1 MCTCNQCSHICTS
14 PPRARR
20 VHSVTHYVVVEI
32 VTPARGGTAGR
43 REMNDRLTDTRPQS
57 CPVSGQSSDMVERVP
72 ECWESPRFRLPS
84 GSLRSNSLGLSSWVA
99 PVCSA
104 ITCGQVD
111 RGADEWIIFAA
122 LDHESHTTSQH
133 HRAHTVCTADA
144 RGSRFKM
151 INGSIT

>member
-32 VTPARGGTAGR
+32 VTPARGGTGR
-43 REMNDRLTDTRPQS
+43 REINDRLTDTRPQS

-84 GSLRSNSLGLSSWVA
+84 GSLRSGRIRWVSHPGWLQCAVPLRVDKLIVVQTNGLFLLLW
-99 PVCSA
+99 
-104 ITCGQVD
+104 TM
-111 RGADEWIIFAA
+111 
-122 LDHESHTTSQH
+122 SHTRPVSTTEPTRCAQQTRVDH
-133 HRAHTVCTADA
+133 A
-144 RGSRFKM
+144 SR
-151 INGSIT
+151 